1 MDLDIDNETTQASGD
16 GAVAAGDDAK
26 GVATGDNAVAAGD
39 DINAPVN
46 TGTVE
51 DSILAD
57 ESSSTASPSATTT
70 R

>member
-1 MDLDIDNETTQASGD
+1 MLPWPPATTSRVATGD
-16 GAVAAGDDAK
+16 GAVAAGE
-26 GVATGDNAVAAGD
+26 

-57 ESSSTASPSATTT
+57 ESTFDDT
-70 R
+70 